1 MLRNGL
7 LQLMATARLKT
18 ADRLLTVWIA
28 LAMAVGLLIGTTI
41 PSIPAALGSL
51 QQGTTNIPLAIGL
64 IVMMFPP
71 LAKVRYER
79 LPVVFSDMRLLSIA
93 MILNWVIA
101 PLVMFGLAVVFLQDS
116 LSLMHG
122 LILVGLA
129 PCIAMVI
136 VWNTLAKGDPE
147 YAAGLVA
154 LNSIFQIAFFPSY
167 AVFFLNTL
175 PTWIGIEGVA
185 IDLSYTTVAQSVLIY
200 MGIPFAAG
208 MIVRFVGVR
217 ARGREWF
224 DRVVI
229 PKISP
234 ITLIALLFTIVVM
247 FTMKASMILS
257 VPLDV
262 VRVSIPLLI
271 YFVALFGIGWWLSSE
286 AHATRQQ
293 KVTLAFTAAS
303 NNFELAIAVAIAV
316 FGIQSA
322 EAFATVI
329 GPLIEVPVMMGF
341 VLLINR
347 KSNA

>member
-1 MLRNGL
+1 MLRIGRL
-7 LQLMATARLKT
+7 LLMA
-18 ADRLLTVWIA
+18 IA
-28 LAMAVGLLIGTTI
+28 LG
-41 PSIPAALGSL
+41 AL
-51 QQGTTNIPLAIGL
+51 QHGTTNIPLAIGL

-79 LPVVFSDMRLLSIA
+79 LPVAFRDMRLLAIA

-101 PLVMFGLAVVFLQDS
+101 PLVMCGLAVLFLQHNV
-116 LSLMHG
+116 SLMHG
-122 LILVGLA
+122 LIIVGIA

-136 VWNTLAKGDPE
+136 VWNALAKGDAE
-147 YAAGLVA
+147 YAAGLIA
-154 LNSIFQIAFFPSY
+154 LNSILQIAFFQTY
-167 AVFFLNTL
+167 AIFFLNTL
-175 PTWIGIEGVA
+175 PRWFGIEGVA
-185 IDLSYTTVAQSVLIY
+185 INLSYTDVAQSVLIY

-208 MIVRFVGVR
+208 MITRFVSIR

-229 PKISP
+229 PRISP

-247 FTMKASMILS
+247 FTMKASMILT
-257 VPLDV
+257 VPMDV
-262 VRVSIPLLI
+262 VRVSIPLFI
-271 YFVALFGIGWWLSSE
+271 YCVALFGIGWWLSSQ
-286 AHATRQQ
+286 AHATRPQ
-293 KVTLAFTAAS
+293 KVTLSFTAAS
-303 NNFELAIAVAIAV
+303 NIFELAIAVAIAV

-347 KSNA
+347 KINV

>member
-1 MLRNGL
+1 
-7 LQLMATARLKT
+7 MA
-18 ADRLLTVWIA
+18 IA
-28 LAMAVGLLIGTTI
+28 LG
-41 PSIPAALGSL
+41 AL
-51 QQGTTNIPLAIGL
+51 QHGTTNIPLAIGL

-79 LPVVFSDMRLLSIA
+79 LPVAFRDMRLLAIA

-101 PLVMFGLAVVFLQDS
+101 PLVMCGLAVLFLQHNV
-116 LSLMHG
+116 SLMHG
-122 LILVGLA
+122 LIIVGIA

-136 VWNTLAKGDPE
+136 VWNALAKGDAE
-147 YAAGLVA
+147 YAAGLIA
-154 LNSIFQIAFFPSY
+154 LNSILQIAFFPTY
-167 AVFFLNTL
+167 AIFFLNTL
-175 PTWIGIEGVA
+175 PRWFGIEGVA
-185 IDLSYTTVAQSVLIY
+185 INLSYTDVAQSVLIY

-208 MIVRFVGVR
+208 MITRFVSIR

-247 FTMKASMILS
+247 FTMKASMILTE
-257 VPLDV
+257 PMDV
-262 VRVSIPLLI
+262 VRVSIPLFI
-271 YFVALFGIGWWLSSE
+271 YCVALFGIGWWLSSQ
-286 AHATRQQ
+286 AHATRPQ
-293 KVTLAFTAAS
+293 KVTLSFTAAS
-303 NNFELAIAVAIAV
+303 NIFELAIAVAIAV

-347 KSNA
+347 KINV

>member
-1 MLRNGL
+1 
-7 LQLMATARLKT
+7 MA
-18 ADRLLTVWIA
+18 IA
-28 LAMAVGLLIGTTI
+28 LG
-41 PSIPAALGSL
+41 AL
-51 QQGTTNIPLAIGL
+51 QHGTTNIPLAIGL

-79 LPVVFSDMRLLSIA
+79 LPVAFRDMRLLAIA

-101 PLVMFGLAVVFLQDS
+101 PLVMCGLAVLFLQHNV
-116 LSLMHG
+116 SLMHG
-122 LILVGLA
+122 LIIVGIA

-136 VWNTLAKGDPE
+136 VWNALAKGDAE
-147 YAAGLVA
+147 YAAGLIA
-154 LNSIFQIAFFPSY
+154 LNSILQIAFFPTY
-167 AVFFLNTL
+167 AIFFLNTL
-175 PTWIGIEGVA
+175 PRWFGIEGVA
-185 IDLSYTTVAQSVLIY
+185 INLSYTDVAQSVLIY

-208 MIVRFVGVR
+208 MITRFVSIR

-247 FTMKASMILS
+247 FTMKASMILT
-257 VPLDV
+257 VPMDV
-262 VRVSIPLLI
+262 VRVSIPLFI
-271 YFVALFGIGWWLSSE
+271 YFVALFGIGWWLSSQ
-286 AHATRQQ
+286 AHATRPQ
-293 KVTLAFTAAS
+293 KVTLSFTAAS
-303 NNFELAIAVAIAV
+303 NIFELAIAVAIAV

-347 KSNA
+347 KINV

>member
-1 MLRNGL
+1 
-7 LQLMATARLKT
+7 MA
-18 ADRLLTVWIA
+18 IA
-28 LAMAVGLLIGTTI
+28 LG
-41 PSIPAALGSL
+41 AL
-51 QQGTTNIPLAIGL
+51 QHGTTNIPLAIGL

-79 LPVVFSDMRLLSIA
+79 LPVAFRDMRLLAIA

-101 PLVMFGLAVVFLQDS
+101 PLVMCGLAVLFLQHNV
-116 LSLMHG
+116 SLMHG
-122 LILVGLA
+122 LIIVGIA

-136 VWNTLAKGDPE
+136 VWNALAKGDAE
-147 YAAGLVA
+147 YAAGLIA
-154 LNSIFQIAFFPSY
+154 LNSILQIAFFQTY
-167 AVFFLNTL
+167 AIFFLNTL
-175 PTWIGIEGVA
+175 PRWFGIEGVA
-185 IDLSYTTVAQSVLIY
+185 INLSYTDVAQSVLIY

-208 MIVRFVGVR
+208 MITRFVSIR

-247 FTMKASMILS
+247 FTMKASMILT
-257 VPLDV
+257 VPMDV
-262 VRVSIPLLI
+262 VRVSIPLFI
-271 YFVALFGIGWWLSSE
+271 YFVALFGIGWWLSSQ
-286 AHATRQQ
+286 AHATRPQ
-293 KVTLAFTAAS
+293 KVTLSFTAAS
-303 NNFELAIAVAIAV
+303 NIFELAIAVAIAV

-347 KSNA
+347 KINV

>member
-1 MLRNGL
+1 MS
-7 LQLMATARLKT
+7 ARRLGT
-18 ADRLLTVWIA
+18 VDRYLTVWIA
-28 LAMAVGLLIGTTI
+28 LAMAVGLVIG
-41 PSIPAALGSL
+41 AALPSVPVALGML
-51 QQGTTNIPLAIGL
+51 QHGTTNLPLAIGL
-64 IVMMFPP
+64 VVMMFPP

-101 PLVMFGLAVVFLQDS
+101 PLVMFGLAVLFLQDS

-122 LILVGLA
+122 LIIVGLA

-167 AVFFLNTL
+167 AVFFLTTL
-175 PTWIGIEGVA
+175 PRWVGIEGAA
-185 IDLSYTTVAQSVLIY
+185 IDLSYADVAQSVLIY

-208 MIVRFVGVR
+208 MITRYVGIR

-229 PKISP
+229 PTISP
-234 ITLIALLFTIVVM
+234 ITLIALLFTIMVM
-247 FTMKASMILS
+247 FTMKASMILT

-262 VRVSIPLLI
+262 VRVSIPLLL
-271 YFVALFGIGWWLSSE
+271 YFVVLFGIGWWLSSQ

-293 KVTLAFTAAS
+293 KVTLSFTAAS

-341 VLLINR
+341 VLLSNR
-347 KSNA
+347 KVNA

>member
-1 MLRNGL
+1 
-7 LQLMATARLKT
+7 MA
-18 ADRLLTVWIA
+18 IA
-28 LAMAVGLLIGTTI
+28 LG
-41 PSIPAALGSL
+41 AL
-51 QQGTTNIPLAIGL
+51 QHGTTNIPLAIGL

-79 LPVVFSDMRLLSIA
+79 LPVAFRDMRLLAIA

-101 PLVMFGLAVVFLQDS
+101 PLVMFGLAVLFLQHNV
-116 LSLMHG
+116 SLMHG
-122 LILVGLA
+122 LIIVGIA

-136 VWNTLAKGDPE
+136 VWNALAKGDAE
-147 YAAGLVA
+147 YAAGLIA
-154 LNSIFQIAFFPSY
+154 LNSILQIAFFPTY
-167 AVFFLNTL
+167 AIFFLNTL
-175 PTWIGIEGVA
+175 PRWFGIEGVA
-185 IDLSYTTVAQSVLIY
+185 INLSYTDVAQSVLIY

-208 MIVRFVGVR
+208 MITRFVSIR

-247 FTMKASMILS
+247 FTMKASMILT
-257 VPLDV
+257 VPMDV
-262 VRVSIPLLI
+262 VRVSIPLFI
-271 YFVALFGIGWWLSSE
+271 YFVALFGIGWWLSSQ
-286 AHATRQQ
+286 AHATRPQ
-293 KVTLAFTAAS
+293 KVTLSFTAAS

-347 KSNA
+347 KINV

>member
-1 MLRNGL
+1 
-7 LQLMATARLKT
+7 MA
-18 ADRLLTVWIA
+18 IA
-28 LAMAVGLLIGTTI
+28 LG
-41 PSIPAALGSL
+41 AL
-51 QQGTTNIPLAIGL
+51 QHGTTNIPLAIGL

-79 LPVVFSDMRLLSIA
+79 LPVAFRDMRLLAIA

-101 PLVMFGLAVVFLQDS
+101 PLVMFGLAVLFLQHNV
-116 LSLMHG
+116 SLMHG
-122 LILVGLA
+122 LIIVGIA

-136 VWNTLAKGDPE
+136 VWNALAKGDAE
-147 YAAGLVA
+147 YAAGLIA
-154 LNSIFQIAFFPSY
+154 LNSILQIAFFQTY
-167 AVFFLNTL
+167 AIFFLNTL
-175 PTWIGIEGVA
+175 PRWFGIEGVA
-185 IDLSYTTVAQSVLIY
+185 INLSYTDVAQSVLIY

-208 MIVRFVGVR
+208 MITRFVSIR

-247 FTMKASMILS
+247 FTMKASMILTE
-257 VPLDV
+257 PMDV
-262 VRVSIPLLI
+262 VRVSIPLFI
-271 YFVALFGIGWWLSSE
+271 YCVALFGIGWWLSSQ
-286 AHATRQQ
+286 AHATRPQ
-293 KVTLAFTAAS
+293 KVTLSFTAAS
-303 NNFELAIAVAIAV
+303 NIFELAIAVAIAV

-347 KSNA
+347 KINV